1 MESEGTPIDVR
12 ERFQQLYEQLR
23 DVADGILRH
32 PAHSITPGDLVH
44 DAFLELQ
51 REEQR
56 RLAHD
61 RSQLGPKPDSVF
73 KACFGAACRD
83 VLADRYRRKNA
94 QKRGGGVEHE
104 PMRSTIPFG
113 GDGPADVQ
121 AVHDALSGLAE
132 HDELV
137 AQIVQARLFGG
148 MSVSECADVYQV
160 SASTVDRHWR
170 FGKAWLRERLM

>member
-1 MESEGTPIDVR
+1 MKSEGTPIDVR

-23 DVADGILRH
+23 EVAGGMLRQ

-44 DAFLELQ
+44 EAFLKLQQEEL
-51 REEQR
+51 R
-56 RLAHD
+56 RVADD
-61 RSQLGPKPDSVF
+61 RSLLGPKPDSVF

-83 VLADRYRRKNA
+83 VLADRYRKKNA
-94 QKRGGGVEHE
+94 AKRGGDVEHE
-104 PMRSTIPFG
+104 PARSTIRFG
-113 GDGPADVQ
+113 GAGPVDV
-121 AVHDALSGLAE
+121 VVINDALSGLAE

-148 MSVSECADVYQV
+148 MSVSECADVYQI
-160 SASTVDRHWR
+160 SARTVDRYWR